1 MSRDGLPP
9 ARESASMLPIVFLQ
23 VVTDNTPQLSEL
35 FDVYLQVDSVQELQS
50 PRHRATS
57 MALLVLLNGLL
68 IIRGPG
74 PGRQR
79 TRAQRRRPG

>member
-1 MSRDGLPP
+1 
-9 ARESASMLPIVFLQ
+9 MLPIVFLQ
-23 VVTDNTPQLSEL
+23 VVTHNTPQLSEL

-74 PGRQR
+74 AGRQR